1 MAGTKQY
8 TLISQL
14 ILSFT
19 SLLLFVTSP
28 LYAGVG
34 LTPEEQTF
42 IQQHPEIKLG
52 TDLSWEPYVI
62 VGQDGSVSG
71 YDAEILDAINQV
83 TGANF
88 SLVTGSWPEMQRLA
102 QERKI
107 DGLSTGAPIEKRK
120 SYLNFS
126 DIYLTLKKAV
136 FVATGNPKEIHAIQ
150 DLDDKTIVIQKG
162 NLADIELANQFP
174 KSKILLVD
182 TVEDVFS
189 ALSTQRADIAFGNGA
204 TLYLANKLGM
214 PYLQIAFHLD
224 DQLDLVFATRN
235 DWPEAVSILNKGLA
249 AIPDHEKVRIQT
261 KWFSPQV
268 RPTSNLES
276 SGLLYLSE
284 EEKRI
289 TDKTANLRLCID
301 PNWLPFD
308 GLSSSG
314 NHIGVSA
321 DLMKLISQRLGITFT
336 LVKTNTWS
344 ETTQLYQ
351 QQKCD
356 LVTTITPTKER
367 SQYLNFTQPLFSSPL
382 VLATRLDQFFL
393 SDINSV
399 THKLHAVVKDTAA
412 IPFLKSRYPGIK
424 LLEVESDQEGLKL
437 LSEEKVFGFIG
448 SLEVI
453 AHQVNINKH
462 LNIKVSS
469 TLPDNYSLAIGV
481 RKDWPEWVPILNKA
495 IHSIDETE
503 RQQIYNRWVG
513 IQYESAL
520 DYRPFVSVVA
530 VVAALGFLLIYRYR
544 VISSYNNKLRILNEQ
559 LAQQATTD
567 QLTNLPNRYL
577 LVQEMRKEIAAA
589 KRYKDPFSIVL
600 FDIDL
605 FKQIND
611 QFGHQKGDEVLQEVS
626 LIMNSLC
633 REIDILGRWGGEEFL
648 LLCPRTEM
656 SGALQ
661 LANKIRLNIQK
672 HYWQADTKI
681 TLSAGVAEYSQGE
694 DYHALLKRVDDVL
707 YIAKNQGRNTVV
719 CSDPPP
725 ISIPTKTD
733 VKK

>member
-1 MAGTKQY
+1 VTGTKKH
-8 TLISQL
+8 TLIDL
-14 ILSFT
+14 FILGVC
-19 SLLLFVTSP
+19 SLLLLATSP
-28 LYAGVG
+28 LYAGVN
-34 LTPEEQTF
+34 LTPQEQAF
-42 IQQHPEIKLG
+42 IQQHPEIRLG
-52 TDLSWEPYVI
+52 TDRSWEPYVI
-62 VGQDGSVSG
+62 VAEDGSVSG
-71 YDAEILDAINQV
+71 YDAEILEAINQL

-88 SLVTGSWPEMQRLA
+88 SLVTGSWPDMQRLA
-102 QERKI
+102 KERKI
-107 DGLSTGAPIEKRK
+107 DGLSTGAPIEKRR

-126 DIYLTLKKAV
+126 DNYLTLKKAV
-136 FVATGNPKEIHAIQ
+136 FVATGNPKEIYSIK
-150 DLDDKTIVIQKG
+150 DLDNKTIVIQQG
-162 NLADIELANQFP
+162 NLADIELASQFP

-189 ALSTQRADIAFGNGA
+189 SLSDQRADVAFGNGA

-224 DQLDLVFATRN
+224 EQLDLVFATRN
-235 DWPEAVSILNKGLA
+235 DWPEANSILNKGLS

-268 RPTSNLES
+268 SPSNNPEHNGS
-276 SGLLYLSE
+276 LYLSKE
-284 EEKRI
+284 EQQIINQTTTLK
-289 TDKTANLRLCID
+289 LCID

-314 NHIGVSA
+314 KHIGVSA
-321 DLMKLISQRLGITFT
+321 DLMKLISQRLGISFT
-336 LVKTNTWS
+336 LVKTDTWS

-351 QQKCD
+351 QQACD
-356 LVTTITPTKER
+356 LVTTITPTRER
-367 SQYLNFTQPLFSSPL
+367 AEYLNFTQPLFSSPL

-393 SDINSV
+393 SDISSV

-437 LSEEKVFGFIG
+437 LSEEKVFGFIS

-453 AHQVNINKH
+453 AHQVNADKH

-469 TLPDNYSLAIGV
+469 TLPDKYSLSIGV
-481 RKDWPEWVPILNKA
+481 RKDLPEWVPILNKA
-495 IHSIDETE
+495 INSITDAE
-503 RQQIYNRWVG
+503 RQQIHNRWVG
-513 IQYESAL
+513 IQYESAF
-520 DYRPFVSVVA
+520 DYRPFMSVMA
-530 VVAALGFLLIYRYR
+530 VIAALAFLLLYRYR

-567 QLTNLPNRYL
+567 QLTDLPNRYL
-577 LVQEMRKEIAAA
+577 LVQEMIKEIAVS
-589 KRYKDPFSIVL
+589 KRYQEPFSIVL

-611 QFGHQKGDEVLQEVS
+611 QFGHQRGDVVLQEVS
-626 LIMNSLC
+626 QIMNSLC

-656 SGALQ
+656 SGALK
-661 LANKIRLNIQK
+661 LANKIRLHIQQ
-672 HYWQADTKI
+672 HYWQADTKV

-719 CSDPPP
+719 CADPPP
-725 ISIPTKTD
+725 ITQSN
-733 VKK
+733 VN